1 MKKRIIIICRH
12 GKSNEREDDI
22 NRIIN
27 QDGIEETKDFTEVL
41 ITTLKERFDITM
53 TSNNT
58 VFICSP
64 AKRTVQTMEI
74 MLQRL
79 NIKSY
84 ETDEKLYSL
93 HGNKKHFNY
102 LEEKIVSE
110 LANYEIV
117 FIMAHDETAYF
128 LTWVTKGK
136 QLDDPTDIR
145 DPAHNLL
152 GNHKNPYIHYG
163 LNESHCFICDC
174 DNPELLR
181 ASPYGLF
188 TR

>member
-12 GKSNEREDDI
+12 GKSNDREDDI

-41 ITTLKERFDITM
+41 ITTLKEKFDITI

-58 VFICSP
+58 VFVCSP
-64 AKRTVQTMEI
+64 AKRTIQTMEI
-74 MLQRL
+74 ILQKL

-102 LEEKIVSE
+102 LEEKIVSKLE
-110 LANYEIV
+110 NYEIV
-117 FIMAHDETAYF
+117 FIMAHDETGYF
-128 LTWVTKGK
+128 LSWLTKGK
-136 QLDDPTDIR
+136 YYEGTNDPQY
-145 DPAHNLL
+145 NLL
-152 GNHKNPYIHYG
+152 GNHKNPYEYRA
-163 LNESHCFICDC
+163 LNESNCFICDC
-174 DNPELLR
+174 ENPELLK
-181 ASPYGLF
+181 ATPYGAKIEAS
-188 TR
+188 